1 MSLPRDPGWGGG
13 EELEGKRE
21 EMRGGEGAR
30 RGRGMIKSLAC
41 LHRKGDLRVEREV
54 QEKPKFL

>member
-1 MSLPRDPGWGGG
+1 
-13 EELEGKRE
+13 
-21 EMRGGEGAR
+21 MRGGEGAR